1 VDKYYLILDM
11 PLPIFTVQKFNKNT
25 LQPAGAV
32 FAQRVESISIVRN
45 FFAGIAG
52 IAGGRSTMMEKKMND
67 LTTVLL
73 EELDQQAIKKYP
85 NAVALI
91 DVDIHFSDI
100 GKNDSNMFLAGQA
113 SATALIK
120 RTTPITSQPIS
131 DNRVS
136 KPVEPISPPEVSD
149 RGQPLAQMAPAQMA
163 PAQMAPAQ
171 MAPAPLAPMA
181 KEPVLENSKP
191 QNIFIQKPISGG
203 KSSKLKLKSRKYRK

>member
-1 VDKYYLILDM
+1 M
-11 PLPIFTVQKFNKNT
+11 PLPIFTVQKFNKNS

-52 IAGGRSTMMEKKMND
+52 VAGGRSTMMEKKMND

-120 RTTPITSQPIS
+120 RTTPITSQPTS

-149 RGQPLAQMAPAQMA
+149 RGQPLAPMAPVQMAPA
-163 PAQMAPAQ
+163 PLAQ

-181 KEPVLENSKP
+181 KAPVLENSKP
-191 QNIFIQKPISGG
+191 QNIFIPKPISGG